1 LRGLVCDRFG
11 AFERRTMSERAIER
25 TAPRSYGK
33 TANSIQVRVDL
44 DLMDRVARVAA
55 KNKRTIRGQ
64 VELFIEEGLAA
75 NPRLETR
82 RNGGEA

>member
-1 LRGLVCDRFG
+1 
-11 AFERRTMSERAIER
+11 
-25 TAPRSYGK
+25 
-33 TANSIQVRVDL
+33 
-44 DLMDRVARVAA
+44 MDRVARVAA

-82 RNGGEA
+82 REGGAA